1 MCLYL
6 LTNTHM
12 MIASNFFDMANS
24 SKVYLIDR
32 KRFIWGNVKPDC
44 VPKYK
49 LMKHYYDESIDMIL
63 DKIRMI
69 SSLSISDVFY
79 NYGKNK
85 FSEELGIICH
95 FLCDYFC
102 VPHSYR
108 WEFKSYMK
116 KHIFYEKALSKIS
129 KAYKPK
135 AYCTTKVTIDNVE
148 KFIVNAQAR
157 YRKRFGFKN
166 DLDYSYFVC
175 NSIINLI
182 LNEVVKNEYSV
193 MKRAV

>member
-1 MCLYL
+1 MYL

-12 MIASNFFDMANS
+12 MIASNFLDMANS

-63 DKIRMI
+63 DKIKRL

-79 NYGKNK
+79 SYGKNK

-116 KHIFYEKALSKIS
+116 KHILYEKALSKFS
-129 KAYKPK
+129 KIYKPK
-135 AYCTTKVTIDNVE
+135 AYCTSKVTIDNVE
-148 KFIVNAQAR
+148 RFIVSTQVR
-157 YRKRFGFKN
+157 YKKRFGFRN
-166 DLDYSYFVC
+166 DLDYSYYVC

-193 MKRAV
+193 IKRAV